1 VLHNGIKGLVD
12 ILVGMGRITREQLD
26 YALEL
31 QKKRGDKLDRILVDE
46 GIMSQTDMMEILRAN
61 QLGIPYV
68 SG

>member
-1 VLHNGIKGLVD
+1 MLHNGIKGLVD

-46 GIMSQTDMMEILRAN
+46 GIMSRRYDGYYSKST
-61 QLGIPYV
+61 
-68 SG
+68 